1 MFEDKVL
8 KHKRAEG
15 YYRRNAALGNVD
27 GAWKNFVE
35 ANKVPDP
42 SSMKLAKYI
51 PRHERDNMNTP
62 DLEKTPDSV
71 LRPGET
77 LEDWDVS
84 FRKPN
89 ADGGVQQLVQNTDD
103 GSRPGYNGK
112 RGVNVGDPNPGALK
126 VFNKALDS
134 FYNEFGKEV
143 VDAASI
149 QDHGV
154 TFDKLKGEDKRSSF
168 KKYFKQDMKDYGEY
182 IGTENPNKDRRTMK
196 RGIRAIEK
204 RTLK

>member
-42 SSMKLAKYI
+42 SSMVPE
-51 PRHERDNMNTP
+51 PRNMYNQ
-62 DLEKTPDSV
+62 
-71 LRPGET
+71 G
-77 LEDWDVS
+77 
-84 FRKPN
+84 
-89 ADGGVQQLVQNTDD
+89 QLVRNTVD
-103 GSRPGYNGK
+103 GSRPGYQGNQGL
-112 RGVNVGDPNPGALK
+112 NVGDPNPGAK
-126 VFNKALDS
+126 VHFNKAM
-134 FYNEFGKEV
+134 NELYEQFNKKV

-149 QDHGV
+149 QEYGV
-154 TFDKLKGEDKRSSF
+154 TFDKLKGKDIRKNF

-182 IGTENPNKDRRTMK
+182 IGTNHPEGKDRRTLKK
-196 RGIRAIEK
+196 RIRDVKKADIKLKIIDEIK
-204 RTLK
+204 GGQFDAKNFSEANNLTLDQL